1 MTQPWSNEEHDAIR
15 SLFPGTGRGPYLDVA
30 NRGLISTPVRD
41 AARHYVDDRL
51 YGGADKAVL
60 WANVDSARRRYAGL
74 IHAEADEIAIV
85 KNVSEGLNL
94 FANSLPW
101 KAGDNVVVC
110 PDLEH
115 PNNVFLWYNLRDR
128 IGIEVRELA
137 SDGGHFPLGALDD
150 AIDGNTRLVT
160 VPAISFAPGFVTDV
174 KTVTDLAHR
183 HDALVLVD
191 GAQSVGGMR
200 THVYELGVDALAV
213 ATQKCLLSLYGLGFL
228 YVRRQVAEEL
238 RPASVGRY
246 GVDLGEGAHETS
258 LSDGPLTF
266 QPGARRFDLSN
277 HNYLGAAATDASL
290 ELIHELGVD
299 RIEAHV
305 RGLAARLADGMAEQG
320 WPVFGGA
327 SGPHLNHIVCV
338 GHGGG
343 RHYGTD
349 DPAINGLYEHFTE
362 GGAKLSIRAGTL
374 RFSIAVYNNEA
385 DIDQILAWSSERE
398 PGRLAPPAA

>member
-1 MTQPWSNEEHDAIR
+1 MTRPWSNEEHDAIR
-15 SLFPGTGRGPYLDVA
+15 SLFPGAEKAPYLDVA
-30 NRGLISTPVRD
+30 NRGLISTLVRD
-41 AARHYVDDRL
+41 AAQAYVEDRL
-51 YGGADKAVL
+51 TGGADKQIL
-60 WANVDSARRRYAGL
+60 WATVDSARRHYAGL

-101 KAGDNVVVC
+101 EQGDNVVVC

-128 IGIEVRELA
+128 LGIEVRELA
-137 SDGGHFPLGALDD
+137 SEGGHFPLDALEASID
-150 AIDGNTRLVT
+150 AKTRLVT
-160 VPAISFAPGFVTDV
+160 LPAISFAPGFITDV
-174 KTVTDLAHR
+174 KVATEIAHQR
-183 HDALVLVD
+183 GALVLVD
-191 GAQSVGGMR
+191 GAQSVGGLR
-200 THVYELGVDALAV
+200 THVTELGVDAVAV

-228 YVRRQVAEEL
+228 FVRREVAERL

-246 GVDLGEGAHETS
+246 GVDLGEEAHETS

-290 ELIHELGVD
+290 RLLHELGVD

-305 RGLAARLADGMAEQG
+305 RGLAARLAEGMLDQG
-320 WPVFGGA
+320 WPVVGGA
-327 SGPHLNHIVCV
+327 PGPHLSHIVCV

-349 DPAINGLYEHFTE
+349 DPAIDRLYQHFTD
-362 GGAKLSIRAGTL
+362 GGARLSIRAGTL
-374 RFSIAVYNNEA
+374 RFSIAVYNNDS
-385 DIDQILAWSSERE
+385 DIDQVLTWASEHS
-398 PGRLAPPAA
+398 PQRLARPPA